1 MWGVA
6 DYEFHV
12 KETHSDQKDNGEFSA
27 HNKDTEEFEQ
37 ATKLRDVTIVKDDC
51 NLNLCEARYWRQPL
65 SWTNSQLNLP
75 VDQKPICTVGD
86 YEPYGMEINNKPLIK
101 ALHSTMVAAWTAAG
115 EEETHMVPTIKMS
128 PSPPAIYRTE
138 PVSCAGPDL
147 NSQSQP
153 GQHHHKAG

>member
-12 KETHSDQKDNGEFSA
+12 KETHSDLKDNGEFSA
-27 HNKDTEEFEQ
+27 HNKDT
-37 ATKLRDVTIVKDDC
+37 
-51 NLNLCEARYWRQPL
+51 
-65 SWTNSQLNLP
+65 
-75 VDQKPICTVGD
+75 
-86 YEPYGMEINNKPLIK
+86 
-101 ALHSTMVAAWTAAG
+101 
-115 EEETHMVPTIKMS
+115 S